1 MDGPDVLWR
10 PRLLAFLLLF
20 FALMVALGAL
30 PGEAESLSA
39 RFGDKLLHALA
50 YGMMATI
57 CFYVPR
63 TSAAIRVVFTLGVI
77 ALLGLADEAIQSLL
91 PYRNASLSDWW
102 FDIGTAAIVASVLA
116 LLSRINPSM
125 ESHAKN

>member
-1 MDGPDVLWR
+1 MAWR
-10 PRLLAFLLLF
+10 PWLFSVLLLF
-20 FALMVALGAL
+20 FALMVGIGAL

-39 RFGDKLLHALA
+39 RFGDKLLHVLA
-50 YGMMATI
+50 YGLMAVI
-57 CFYVPR
+57 CFHVPR
-63 TSAAIRVVFTLGVI
+63 AGPWPRAAFTLGMI

-102 FDIGTAAIVASVLA
+102 FDIGTAAVVASALA
-116 LLSRINPSM
+116 LLSRINPPM